1 LLLTFQIKK
10 LNKNIIFQID
20 MFRFFNFSLLS
31 FLILSWKL
39 NALKDSFEDEN
50 FDTSVKLAKNHE
62 KNGWLIYIC
71 VLSMFIVTLA
81 SLLMFSK
88 VFNSI

>member
-1 LLLTFQIKK
+1 
-10 LNKNIIFQID
+10 